1 MSTIIQIK
9 RSANV
14 AAPTTIDLV
23 DGELAYSYDKSNDGA
38 GAKLYIEALDS
49 SNNEVIHAIGGKFY
63 TDAIDAA
70 SSSAGN
76 NTLVKRDG
84 SGNFSAGIVTADLYG
99 NANTATKL
107 ATTRY
112 INLSGDAVGSATFDG
127 TGNAD
132 ISVTV
137 NGITDVQLGSDTT
150 GDYVANVLAGTGIV
164 VSNQGG
170 ETASPTV
177 ALDTSGVTA
186 NTYGGASQVPVLT
199 VDAYGRITA
208 AANVSVAGVT
218 NFAASG
224 NTFTI
229 STADGGSFSASIQE
243 NSVRL
248 GTDTTGDYVQNVI
261 PGTGITV
268 AGTPGETRD
277 TTIGLADTAVSP
289 STYGGADKVS
299 VFTVDQQGRL
309 TAASNVAIAIPAS
322 ALTTDVVLGTGT
334 SGDYVANLVAG
345 TGISLSNLGGEG
357 AAPTITNTGVISLT
371 GTNQQVTVS
380 AANGAVT
387 VGLPNDVTIPNNLT
401 VTGDL
406 IVSGTAIT
414 MNTATVTVEDPLV
427 KFGNANPSDALDIGF
442 YGQFSSGGTKY
453 TGLFRDASD
462 SGKFKLFTDLATDP
476 TTNVIADGTFTVAT
490 LVANLTGGTVSGLT
504 QAISVADGGTGANT
518 FTTNGVL
525 YGQGT
530 SALAVATG
538 SAGQV
543 LQLNTSGV
551 PVFAGID
558 GGTY

>member
-137 NGITDVQLGSDTT
+137 SGITDVQLGSDTT

-277 TTIGLADTAVSP
+277 TTIGLADTAVTP
-289 STYGGADKVS
+289 STYGGTDKVS

-357 AAPTITNTGVISLT
+357 AAPTITNTGVTSLT
-371 GTNQQVTVS
+371 GTNQQITVS

-476 TTNVIADGTFTVAT
+476 TANVIADGTFTVAT

>member
-137 NGITDVQLGSDTT
+137 SGITDVQLGSDTT

-322 ALTTDVVLGTGT
+322 ALTTEVVLGTGT

-345 TGISLSNLGGEG
+345 AGISLSNLGGES